1 MKEEPSL
8 PIVGVVGPCC
18 AGKSTLIRA
27 LHALGYPAKHIAQE
41 HSYAPRMWQI
51 IGQAD
56 VLIYL
61 DVSYPVAQQR
71 RWMNWQPADLDEQ
84 NRRLRHAREHCDLF
98 VETDSLTVAEVREII
113 LKFLR
118 GDSQLLPLDTP
129 P

>member
-1 MKEEPSL
+1 MTEEPPL
-8 PIVGVVGPCC
+8 PVVGVVGPCC

-27 LHALGYPAKHIAQE
+27 LRALGYPAKHIAQE

-51 IGQAD
+51 IGQPN

-84 NRRLRHAREHCDLF
+84 NRRLRHAREHCDLC
-98 VETDSLTVAEVREII
+98 VETDSLTVDEVREIT
-113 LKFLR
+113 LKFL
-118 GDSQLLPLDTP
+118 GGNSE
-129 P
+129 